1 LKNKENLKM
10 IDLQAYLENKLRD
23 IISTWNEND
32 IYAISFFVYSN
43 EAYEYNGYSNVT
55 KFSVSYNTENDCNG
69 ADELSEER
77 WNYAFWRQ
85 DETPIIDVDNE
96 NEGIKILF
104 DWYKENSID
113 NIGYEDYNACYDDE
127 MRYIGKGPVGYYEL
141 LSEITAVAKRLQ
153 DSGFVKNKF
162 GASIPIIIHDLEY
175 TWYIIEATKKANPNG
190 EADVFFA
197 TMKKLGFVG

>member
-1 LKNKENLKM
+1 M

-23 IISTWNEND
+23 IISAWNEND

-69 ADELSEER
+69 AGELSEER
-77 WNYAFWRQ
+77 WNYAFWSQ

-104 DWYKENSID
+104 DWYKENCID

-141 LSEITAVAKRLQ
+141 LSEITDVAKRLQ

-162 GASIPIIIHDLEY
+162 GKPIPIIIHDLEY
-175 TWYIIEATKKANPNG
+175 TWYIIEATKKVNSNG

-197 TMKKLGFVG
+197 TMKKLGFVE

>member
-1 LKNKENLKM
+1 M

-175 TWYIIEATKKANPNG
+175 TWYTIEATKKANPNG

-197 TMKKLGFVG
+197 TMKKLGFVE